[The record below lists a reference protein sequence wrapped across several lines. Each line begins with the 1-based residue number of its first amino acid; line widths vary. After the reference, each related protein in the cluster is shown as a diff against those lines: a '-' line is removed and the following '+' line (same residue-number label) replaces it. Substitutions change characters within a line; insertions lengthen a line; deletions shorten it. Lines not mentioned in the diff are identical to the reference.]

1 MQVLKPPRRSSYMST
16 TSHTHMG
23 GRTVVG
29 LFGIFSVKGIN
40 GRHIDQVDG
49 KRARLELVALGEAR
63 KAIGVAAN
71 YLLPGH
77 SC

>member
-1 MQVLKPPRRSSYMST
+1 
-16 TSHTHMG
+16 MG

-49 KRARLELVALGEAR
+49 KRARLGLVALGEALG
-63 KAIGVAAN
+63 AIGVAAEVMV
-71 YLLPGH
+71 LGH
-77 SC
+77 FWNSRSEIDKCHLAQNTSHGP